1 MMTAPLNT
9 PSPNYRDHFAENEFK
24 FRWLDALELAK
35 TDLKRTEVFSAY
47 VLAHFMDVHGSCY
60 PSVARIARRMKLS
73 TSAARRAISALE
85 EAGWLIISPRT
96 SDTNFYQAVLPFHG
110 LVALI
115 EDRNKRNVEAPSQKE
130 WERALWQV
138 LNGVCDALSLS
149 LRDMVDEPD
158 WAKVEG
164 RTRQLIQRNGG
175 PRSDLT
181 FLIRRI
187 SLEPPTHVRNPL
199 GFLLSR
205 LAQVAK
211 SYSHLKGQRLNW
223 TAKGGAFDDLTMA
236 IGDSMRLDRA
246 LKPPL
251 KSPAPPPDPEQ
262 TEDLEYALPTVDTR
276 HGQPP
281 SQIHKAL

>member
-1 MMTAPLNT
+1 MTTPPPNT
-9 PSPNYRDHFAENEFK
+9 TTPNYGDHFAENEFK
-24 FRWLDALELAK
+24 FRWLDALELAE
-35 TDLKRTEVFSAY
+35 TDLKRTQVFSAY

-60 PSVARIARRMKLS
+60 PSVGRIARRMKLS

-85 EAGWLIISPRT
+85 EAGWLIITPRT
-96 SDTNFYQAVLPFHG
+96 SDTNWYQAVLPFHG

-130 WERALWQV
+130 WEQALWQV
-138 LNGVCDALSLS
+138 LKGACHALSLP
-149 LRDMVDEPD
+149 LLDMVDEPD

-187 SLEPPTHVRNPL
+187 SLEPPTHVRSPL

-211 SYSHLKGQRLNW
+211 SYSHLKGQRLDW
-223 TAKGGAFDDLTMA
+223 TAKGGAFDDLTSA
-236 IGDSMRLDRA
+236 IGDSLRMDRV
-246 LKPPL
+246 LKPPPEP
-251 KSPAPPPDPEQ
+251 PAPKPES
-262 TEDLEYALPTVDTR
+262 EGDDENGD
-276 HGQPP
+276 GD
-281 SQIHKAL
+281 IF